1 GRTSGRAQPRCW
13 STAAH
18 LALERHVLGRLD
30 QLAAIQ
36 QPAHDA
42 HKVEAAI
49 ANASRLGDDQAA
61 AVRVLCGAGP
71 AVRALVAPAGYGK
84 TTAVQTAAAAQEAA
98 GRAVVAVASTNQAV
112 LELHNVG
119 LEASTIARLRLDL
132 PHDQLPAG
140 AVLIVDEISQ
150 VATTDAAWIL

>member
-1 GRTSGRAQPRCW
+1 LDR
-13 STAAH
+13 
-18 LALERHVLGRLD
+18 LAG
-30 QLAAIQ
+30 LAAREQ
-36 QPAHDA
+36 AATDP

-49 ANASRLGDDQAA
+49 ANATRLGDDQAA
-61 AVRVLCGAGP
+61 AVRVLCGPGS

-84 TTAVQTAAAAQEAA
+84 TTAVQTAAAAQQAA
-98 GRAVVAVASTNQAV
+98 GRPVVAVASTNQAV

-132 PHDQLPAG
+132 QHDQLPAG